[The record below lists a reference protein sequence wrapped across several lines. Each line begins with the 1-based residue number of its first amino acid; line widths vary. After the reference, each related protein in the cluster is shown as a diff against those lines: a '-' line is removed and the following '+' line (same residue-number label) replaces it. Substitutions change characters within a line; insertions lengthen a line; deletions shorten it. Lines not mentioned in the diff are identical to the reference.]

1 MCQPYESGASASTA
15 SGADF
20 SSNPKPNPHN
30 EPVRHLLYGS
40 PQAVR
45 EVIKN
50 LHRRG
55 YAEPNE
61 WSRSMPTDRPGEV
74 MCILTKTVQIE

>member
-1 MCQPYESGASASTA
+1 MFQPYESGAFASTA
-15 SGADF
+15 SGASF
-20 SSNPKPNPHN
+20 SGSPKPNLHN
-30 EPVRHLLYGS
+30 ESVRHLLYGS

-50 LHRRG
+50 LHHRG

-61 WSRSMPTDRPGEV
+61 WSRLMLTD
-74 MCILTKTVQIE
+74 

>member
-1 MCQPYESGASASTA
+1 MTRNQNLTFQLDAGAFSSTA
-15 SGADF
+15 SGANF

-30 EPVRHLLYGS
+30 ESVRHLLYGS
-40 PQAVR
+40 PQAIR

-50 LHRRG
+50 LHRHS

-61 WSRSMPTDRPGEV
+61 
-74 MCILTKTVQIE
+74 